1 MCLPIGASKAPG
13 HFTRGGAR
21 AGMRG
26 AGRYGATLGM
36 GAQVTADCLVAR
48 RGWCCY
54 QRLALG
60 MHSAAV
66 DPSPRLALCW
76 LSCGRACLSGIGLA
90 LGDVHTEMRLGH
102 TSFTTQISELLPL
115 ASVLVL
121 AEIPDPSTLSCIAF
135 DLSDWQAAFC
145 TQQTCHKTAVLRPC
159 ISGFML
165 QCWQATS
172 QHNQLGHGV

>member
-1 MCLPIGASKAPG
+1 MCRPINAAKAPG
-13 HFTRGGAR
+13 HFTWGGAR

-26 AGRYGATLGM
+26 AGLYGTTPGM
-36 GAQVTADCLVAR
+36 GTQVTADCLAAT
-48 RGWCCY
+48 RGWYCY

-76 LSCGRACLSGIGLA
+76 LSCGVHVSVA
-90 LGDVHTEMRLGH
+90 LGWLWVMCTRICVWGL
-102 TSFTTQISELLPL
+102 SSLTTQISELLLL

-121 AEIPDPSTLSCIAF
+121 AGIPGPSTLSCIAF
-135 DLSDWQAAFC
+135 QLSDWQAACC
-145 TQQTCHKTAVLRPC
+145 TQQTCQKTAVLHPF
-159 ISGFML
+159 ISGFLL
-165 QCWQATS
+165 QCWHAAS